1 MAGSTYADRRV
12 FSSLFLRRNDYTMSM
27 KSVVSEKGQVIIPKA
42 LRDRLGL
49 VPGQVVDFSEDR
61 GTLVGRKVA
70 TVDPVAASFGIVQL
84 GRSTDAWMTGLRGEE
99 EPV

>member
-12 FSSLFLRRNDYTMSM
+12 FSSPFLRRNDFTMSM

-61 GTLVGRKVA
+61 GPLVGGKVA
-70 TVDPVAASFGIVQL
+70 PVDPGAAIFGIVQL
-84 GRSTDAWMTGLRGEE
+84 GRSTDAWMTVLRGEE

>member
-1 MAGSTYADRRV
+1 MAGSTYADRRG
-12 FSSLFLRRNDYTMSM
+12 FSFPFLCRKDYTMSM
-27 KSVVSEKGQVIIPKA
+27 KRVISIKGQVTIPKA

-61 GTLVGRKVA
+61 GTRIGRKVA
-70 TVDPVAASFGIVQL
+70 PVDPVAASFGIVQL